1 MIAAEPERAGHFD
14 AAAHNPMRKPNL
26 TLVRPDE
33 RPEVRPAEPAGT
45 ADSQAMAELWRR
57 NGTPLLRFALKLTL
71 GDKQR
76 AEDIVQETMLRAW
89 RHPEVV
95 GDGTRPIRPWLI
107 TVTRRVAIDMWR
119 ARARIEET
127 ADDAETDRPDPV
139 EPIEQAVTALDV
151 RAALAQLTPEHRD
164 VIVAMYLHD
173 RSVAEVAEA
182 LGIPA
187 GTVKSRTY
195 YGLRQLRRLLSAG
208 DGQTQAPVRGIPA

>member
-1 MIAAEPERAGHFD
+1 MIAAEPERAGHFP
-14 AAAHNPMRKPNL
+14 AAVRKPNL
-26 TLVRPDE
+26 RLVRPQDQAADANQV
-33 RPEVRPAEPAGT
+33 RPEV
-45 ADSQAMAELWRR
+45 ADDEAMAELWRR
-57 NGTPLLRFALKLTL
+57 NGTALLRFALKLTL

-89 RHPEVV
+89 RHPDVV
-95 GDGTRPIRPWLI
+95 GDGTRTIRPWLI

-127 ADDAETDRPDPV
+127 SGDVEGDRPDPT
-139 EPIEQAVTALDV
+139 ERIEQAVTALDV

-173 RSVAEVAEA
+173 HSVAEVAEFI
-182 LGIPA
+182 GIPP

-195 YGLRQLRRLLSAG
+195 YGMRQLRRLLATG
-208 DGQTQAPVRGIPA
+208 DGQAPAPVRGIPA

>member
-1 MIAAEPERAGHFD
+1 MIAAGQERPDHYPAQEHRPSLRLVGSAERAAD
-14 AAAHNPMRKPNL
+14 ALGAAGS
-26 TLVRPDE
+26 
-33 RPEVRPAEPAGT
+33 AT
-45 ADSQAMAELWRR
+45 ASSEAMTELWRR
-57 NGTPLLRFALKLTL
+57 HGTALLRFALKLTL

-95 GDGTRPIRPWLI
+95 GDGDLAVRPWLI

-127 ADDAETDRPDPV
+127 TDDAETDRPDPA
-139 EPIEQAVTALDV
+139 ERIEQAVTALDV
-151 RAALAQLTPEHRD
+151 HAALAQLTPEHRE
-164 VIVAMYLHD
+164 VIVAMYLQG
-173 RSVAEVAEA
+173 RSVAEVSDA

-195 YGLRQLRRLLSAG
+195 YGLRQLRRLLSTADGHAG
-208 DGQTQAPVRGIPA
+208 AAVRGVPA

>member
-1 MIAAEPERAGHFD
+1 MIPAGQERASHYQ
-14 AAAHNPMRKPNL
+14 AAARKPNL
-26 TLVRPDE
+26 TLVTPQPETAPAADDE
-33 RPEVRPAEPAGT
+33 AI
-45 ADSQAMAELWRR
+45 AELWRR
-57 NGTPLLRFALKLTL
+57 HGTSLIRFALKLTL

-95 GDGTRPIRPWLI
+95 GDGDRPIRPWLI

-127 ADDAETDRPDPV
+127 ADDQETDRPDPS

-151 RAALAQLTPEHRD
+151 RAALDQLTPEHRD
-164 VIVAMYLHD
+164 VIVAMYLHGK
-173 RSVAEVAEA
+173 SVAEIAESF
-182 LGIPA
+182 GIPA

-195 YGLRQLRRLLSAG
+195 YGLRQLRRQLSAG
-208 DGQTQAPVRGIPA
+208 AGYPGSHVRSIPA